1 MEPPTVQAGAKD
13 GSPASQAVA
22 SQEGPADGAIGDVA
36 KTTASL
42 VYFDVV
48 GSPDGSPR
56 RLSAPRALL
65 VSHLP
70 VLAGLLDADPAV
82 EFPTVDEQPAAMTRL
97 LWLAETLPVNNPA
110 GAATSDAF
118 IAPVDW
124 TMTLPVAVR
133 MGACAVVAAIV
144 GRVRHAP
151 TLEGVVA
158 VDRWVDDGSG
168 GSGGAGFDWS
178 WEVTKLLGTAMLRCS
193 WDDPEMEYTKF
204 RKNGTMRYH
213 HGHRGGCGGS
223 NIARKHLH
231 KLDWSVLNGVPTRCR
246 TLTALLKTAWMEGV
260 CGLMHGTL

>member
-1 MEPPTVQAGAKD
+1 MEPQTVQAGAKD
-13 GSPASQAVA
+13 GSPPSQGVA
-22 SQEGPADGAIGDVA
+22 SQEGPDGGAIGDVA

-42 VYFDVV
+42 VCFDVV
-48 GSPDGSPR
+48 GGPGGSPR
-56 RLSAPRALL
+56 RLFAPRALL

-82 EFPTVDEQPAAMTRL
+82 ELLTVDEQPAAITRL
-97 LWLAETLPVNNPA
+97 LWLAETLHVNSPT
-110 GAATSDAF
+110 GAAANDAL
-118 IAPVDW
+118 IAPVDL

-144 GRVRHAP
+144 GRVRRAP

-158 VDRWVDDGSG
+158 VNRWVDDGSG
-168 GSGGAGFDWS
+168 GSGGASFDWS
-178 WEVTKLLGTAMLRCS
+178 SEAGTLLGTSMLRCS
-193 WDDPEMEYTKF
+193 WDDPKMEYTKF
-204 RKNGTMRYH
+204 RKSGTMRYH
-213 HGHRGGCGGS
+213 HDLRGGSGGS

-231 KLDWSVLNGVPTRCR
+231 TFDWSVLDGVPMRRR